1 MLIETILRAAH
12 ILRAQPGYTM
22 TLSSL
27 HAQLV
32 AELGPRAGSYAEI
45 YQQLRKRTDSFVLLN
60 APRFLAAE
68 GWRGVLHESGAGEA
82 EAAGAFVR
90 VALTEPLGEEDSDL
104 VAAVN
109 ATIST
114 LAACCAQDQTL
125 APYIER
131 AAVEAAELGRV
142 LANAGTDRPTTP
154 PPDPPPAM

>member
-1 MLIETILRAAH
+1 MLIETILRAAQ

-45 YQQLRKRTDSFVLLN
+45 YQQLRRRTDSFVLLN

-68 GWRGVLHESGAGEA
+68 SWRGVLRESGAGEPG
-82 EAAGAFVR
+82 AAGSFVR

-109 ATIST
+109 ATVSA
-114 LAACCAQDQTL
+114 LAACCVNDLTL
-125 APYIER
+125 APYVER
-131 AAVEAAELGRV
+131 AAIEAAELSRA
-142 LANAGTDRPTTP
+142 LANAGTGHPTTP
-154 PPDPPPAM
+154 PPDLPPAT